1 MNYIDMVIAI
11 DEEIK
16 SVDKEIEEL
25 NRKYL
30 NDKYLADF
38 KFPYRLTYK
47 DVISDFLKA
56 EDFKTYEDSR
66 NFIHD
71 NNISGTYTIVNM
83 MLEMM
88 EMFTKDFESKNEHL
102 QVKKKSLYEVR
113 YIFYSKL
120 SNEDKGKVGTY
131 RG

>member
-16 SVDKEIEEL
+16 SVNKEIKEL
-25 NRKYL
+25 DRKYL
-30 NDKYLADF
+30 DDKYSVDL

-47 DVISDFLKA
+47 DVISGFLKA
-56 EDFKTYEDSR
+56 EDFKTYEDAR

-71 NNISGTYTIVNM
+71 NNISGIYTIVNM

-120 SNEDKGKVGTY
+120 SNEEKSKVGTY
-131 RG
+131 R